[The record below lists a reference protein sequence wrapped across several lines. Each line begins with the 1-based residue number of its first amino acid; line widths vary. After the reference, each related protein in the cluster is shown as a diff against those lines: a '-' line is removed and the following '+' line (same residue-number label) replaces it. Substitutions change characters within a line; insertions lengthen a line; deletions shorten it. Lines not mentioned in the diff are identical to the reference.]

1 MASGL
6 GKLAKVN
13 SHQND
18 IKAVDIFYSD
28 PPVQGDNVAEPLV
41 CQFMG
46 NQVENPEPESGTLH

>member
-1 MASGL
+1 MASGF

-13 SHQND
+13 YRQND
-18 IKAVDIFYSD
+18 IKAADIFYSD

-46 NQVENPEPESGTLH
+46 NQV

>member
-18 IKAVDIFYSD
+18 IKAADIFYSD

-46 NQVENPEPESGTLH
+46 NQV